1 MTGKLKK
8 FNDSGTLK
16 FLQGLVKP
24 GKKIID
30 KETGADIAVTA
41 EGQAEL
47 AASLEGMR
55 VIIDRGQVA
64 MLELGKCAADIEK
77 NRGYI
82 QAGFESAGPF
92 FEKLFPDVSTRTLQ
106 TVMRLVRRWKFLSRD
121 EIETVIPLGSKKL
134 EFLSHLEDKEIEDI
148 KSAAHCERL
157 EKENSFKIFG
167 KKFTFDSLCSI
178 RLDDLKSLA
187 LKALTGD
194 GPSSSGGGGTDPRA
208 EVQLAFESL
217 TDHFWPAFED
227 LTRVKK
233 YFKKLDPS
241 DRKELSKQLRGM
253 AKQIADA
260 AREVEGKKK

>member
-8 FNDSGTLK
+8 LDDSGTLK

-30 KETGADIAVTA
+30 KETGADIAVTK

-64 MLELGKCAADIEK
+64 MLELGICAVDIER
-77 NRGYI
+77 NRKYI
-82 QAGFESAGPF
+82 QAGFEAAGPF
-92 FEKLFPDVSTRTLQ
+92 FERLFPDVSTRTLQ
-106 TVMRLVRRWKFLSRD
+106 TVMRLIRRWKFLSRD
-121 EIETVIPLGSKKL
+121 EIETLIPLGSKKL

-148 KSAAHCERL
+148 RCAAHQERL

-167 KKFTFDSLCSI
+167 KKFSFDSLCAT
-178 RLDDLKSLA
+178 RLDDLKSLS

-194 GPSSSGGGGTDPRA
+194 VLSSRSGGTDPRA
-208 EVQLAFESL
+208 EVQLAFDMV
-217 TDHFWPAFED
+217 TNTFWPAFED
-227 LTRVKK
+227 LTRVRR
-233 YFKKLDPS
+233 YFKRLDPA
-241 DRKELSKQLRGM
+241 DRKAIAQSLRGM
-253 AKQIADA
+253 SKQIAAA